1 LINLNFLTELTDPK
15 HYRIVKERFNYY
27 SNTACMS
34 YKIYNK
40 FTYFWTASN
49 IEGTAV
55 IDTTILPAAYTKDT
69 YKIVLKNKNNKEE
82 LLIKMY

>member
-1 LINLNFLTELTDPK
+1 MPYE
-15 HYRIVKERFNYY
+15 
-27 SNTACMS
+27 
-34 YKIYNK
+34 IYNK